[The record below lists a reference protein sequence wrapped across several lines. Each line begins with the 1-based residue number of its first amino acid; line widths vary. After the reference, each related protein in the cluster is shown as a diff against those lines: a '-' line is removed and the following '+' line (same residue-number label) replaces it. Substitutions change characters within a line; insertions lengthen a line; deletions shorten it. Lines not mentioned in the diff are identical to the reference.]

1 MLRACAFHNGVANC
15 SGKLELQS
23 ELVKQ
28 TIQETYGNLIFR
40 SYTYVILSRTTRGF
54 VHFISVIQTSLI
66 QNIWRFQFEL
76 LGPYYSAFSVSF
88 STFRSHIE
96 TIEWN
101 QLTLSVCKP
110 ETLVSN
116 PDTNKKMVPLVAS
129 LSHQQILRAR
139 SASPKNDLTVIIY
152 I

>member
-88 STFRSHIE
+88 STFGH
-96 TIEWN
+96 
-101 QLTLSVCKP
+101 TLRLLSEINWHSPFANGDFGFK
-110 ETLVSN
+110 
-116 PDTNKKMVPLVAS
+116 PDTDKKWFQLVAS

-139 SASPKNDLTVIIY
+139 VRVQKMT
-152 I
+152 